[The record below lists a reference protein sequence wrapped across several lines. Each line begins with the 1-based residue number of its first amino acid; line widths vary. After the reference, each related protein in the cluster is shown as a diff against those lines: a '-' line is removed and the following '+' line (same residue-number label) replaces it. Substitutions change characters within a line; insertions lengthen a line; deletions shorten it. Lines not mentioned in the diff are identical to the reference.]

1 MQRAHDTP
9 AGDNPDVRN
18 LEIEMLSDG
27 WYKLRRATFEMRQPD
42 GSWVR
47 EQREAYDRSNGV
59 VTLLHNVERDTILLV
74 RQYRC
79 PVHLN
84 DHPDG
89 MILECPA
96 GIVDPDED
104 AATAMRRELLEETG
118 HDISELTE
126 VFKLYMSPGSV
137 TEYLTFFAGEYSTS
151 TVMDDVEIE
160 AHRQEH
166 EQINTIEYGF
176 DDAVRMIGTG
186 EICDAKTVL
195 LLQWAQLNRQ
205 ANSASRR

>member
-9 AGDNPDVRN
+9 AGVNPDVRN
-18 LEIEMLSDG
+18 LSVEMLSDG

-59 VTLLHNVERDTILLV
+59 VTLLHDTSRDTILLV

-104 AATAMRRELLEETG
+104 AATAMRRELREETG
-118 HDISELTE
+118 HDVSELRH

-137 TEYLTFFAGEYSTS
+137 TEYLTFFYGEYSPT
-151 TVMDDVEIE
+151 TMLDDGD

-166 EQINTIEYGF
+166 ENINTLEFGF
-176 DDAVRMIGTG
+176 DQAVAMIATG

-195 LLQWAQLNRQ
+195 LLQWAELNRR
-205 ANSASRR
+205 AG